1 MKKFIHIALKM
12 KGLYIISL
20 IGLVLGIAFDAA
32 VPCIVGETV
41 DEVMINGSRDK
52 APFFLAMIFLCLLM
66 RGVSK
71 YVEEFASDN
80 ISQGMTH
87 RVRTLLFEH
96 ITLQNGDFFRDNSP
110 GDILTRVRHDSEQLG
125 FAFGFCLLFLLEI
138 VVHTVTMAF
147 FLVGVSPVLSV
158 PAFIFLPIIGF
169 LAWRREVRTG
179 RIYEDI
185 SDETALMNRTAS
197 EALVGIRTVRAFGR
211 HEYEKKR
218 FSSRSHHFYDLNVG
232 LENLDIKY
240 DSSMKT
246 LSRVMYA
253 ITIML
258 GAFLVMKNHLSL
270 GLLAA
275 GVSYVNNL
283 VWPMMEIGW
292 VMNEMA
298 SSAAAGR
305 KIYSMLSSHHE
316 VKNGESA
323 EKPEGFE
330 IVYDNVGVTAGENVL
345 LENIS
350 FTLPEGKT
358 LGIMGA
364 TGAGKSVLVSLLS
377 RFMEPTSGRITL
389 GGEDISSLDL
399 SFLRSRISF
408 VTQDVFL
415 FSESVRENLKKGR
428 LDEISD
434 EEMIISAVKADADGF
449 VSKLENGYD
458 TVIGER
464 GVGLSGG
471 QKQRLS
477 IARALLKASPVLVL
491 DDATSALDSETEK
504 KLQSVLKESKGM
516 SRIIIGHRI
525 SSVRDADEIIFLE
538 NGRIAERGTHESLMA
553 LGGLY
558 HDTYAA
564 QYGIKEH
571 K

>member
-1 MKKFIHIALKM
+1 MKKFIYIALKM

-32 VPCIVGETV
+32 APVIIGELV
-41 DEVMINGSRDK
+41 DSVMIKGIRDR
-52 APFFLAMIFLCLLM
+52 AMLLLVLLFTCFAL
-66 RGVSK
+66 RGAAK

-80 ISQGMTH
+80 LSQGMTH
-87 RVRTLLFEH
+87 RVRTILFDH
-96 ITLQNGDFFRDNSP
+96 ITKQTGDFFRENTP

-138 VVHTVTMAF
+138 AVHTVTMAVC
-147 FLVGVSPVLSV
+147 LVSVSPVMSV

-179 RIYEDI
+179 KIYEDI
-185 SDETALMNRTAS
+185 SDETARMNQTAS
-197 EALVGIRTVRAFGR
+197 EALVGIRTVKAFGR
-211 HEYEKKR
+211 EEHEKKR
-218 FSSRSHHFYDLNVG
+218 FSSRSHHYYDLNVK
-232 LENLDIKY
+232 LENLDIRY
-240 DSSMKT
+240 DSTMKT
-246 LSRVMYA
+246 LSRIMYA
-253 ITIML
+253 VTIL
-258 GAFLVMKNHLSL
+258 FGSVLVMKGNLTL
-270 GLLAA
+270 GLLASA
-275 GVSYVNNL
+275 VTYVNNL

-298 SSAAAGR
+298 SSSAAAK
-305 KIYSMLSSHHE
+305 KIDALLSSHHE
-316 VKNGESA
+316 VSSGDDRTPISTSDL
-323 EKPEGFE
+323 
-330 IVYDNVGVTAGENVL
+330 VYDHVGLKCGDDVL
-345 LENIS
+345 LDDVS
-350 FTLPEGKT
+350 FTLPQGKS

-364 TGAGKSVLVSLLS
+364 TGSGKSVLVNLLS
-377 RFMEPTSGRITL
+377 RFMDPTEGRITID
-389 GGEDISSLDL
+389 GRDISELDI
-399 SFLRSRISF
+399 SYLRSLVSF

-428 LDEISD
+428 LDETGD
-434 EEMIISAVKADADGF
+434 DEMIACAVKADAHSF

-477 IARALLKASPVLVL
+477 IARALLKSSPILVL

-504 KLQSVLKESKGM
+504 ALQLVLKECNGM

-525 SSVRDADEIIFLE
+525 SSVRDADEIIVLDH
-538 NGRIAERGTHESLMA
+538 GRIAERGTHEDLMA

-558 HDTYAA
+558 HDTYVA
-564 QYGIKEH
+564 QYGREA
-571 K
+571 